1 MPWLMK
7 TEPETYSIDD
17 LARDGRT
24 WWEGV
29 RNHQA
34 RNFMRD
40 AMRVGDPVL
49 VYHSSAEPSGV
60 AGLATVSAAAKPD
73 LTALDPKDPHFDPKA
88 TKSEPIWAMVE
99 IAFVERFAEVLPLA
113 SLRAEAALEGL
124 ALLARGQRLSIQPVS
139 EAHFRT
145 IVALAKR
152 GGTTRNAATRAR
164 TVRR

>member
-24 WWEGV
+24 WWNGV
-29 RNHQA
+29 RNYQA

-40 AMRVGDPVL
+40 AMRLGDPVL
-49 VYHSSAEPSGV
+49 VYHSSSEPPGV
-60 AGLATVSAAAKPD
+60 AGLARVSAAAKPD
-73 LTALDPKDPHFDPKA
+73 PTALDPEDPQFDPKA
-88 TKSEPIWAMVE
+88 TKADPIWAMVE
-99 IAFVERFAEVLPLA
+99 IAFVERFEAVLPLA
-113 SLRAEAALEGL
+113 RLRAEPKLEGL

-145 IVALAKR
+145 ILALASR
-152 GGTTRNAATRAR
+152 AATRPPAAKR
-164 TVRR
+164 S

>member
-29 RNHQA
+29 RNYQA

-40 AMRVGDPVL
+40 AMRIGDPVL
-49 VYHSSAEPSGV
+49 VYHSSAEPPGV
-60 AGLATVSAAAKPD
+60 AGLASVSAAAKPD

-88 TKSEPIWAMVE
+88 TKADPIWAMVE
-99 IAFVERFAEVLPLA
+99 IAFVERFAEVIPLA
-113 SLRAEAALEGL
+113 ALRAEAKLEGL

-152 GGTTRNAATRAR
+152 AGATRNASPRSR
-164 TVRR
+164 SVGR